1 MSDADPKEAM
11 VALQEFAK
19 VMEDVISELDT
30 SIEHMQSLEQE
41 LGGEEA
47 QVKKFGRYVSKE
59 AVKNSKGGEFDK
71 EKLSDLAAN
80 SEDLERSVEKVNGD
94 LETEIAELKEMG
106 EDLNELHEMSTVAE
120 EALEVLKNHSSK

>member
-1 MSDADPKEAM
+1 MTNGDPKEAM

-19 VMEDVISELDT
+19 VMEDVISDLDNA
-30 SIEHMQSLEQE
+30 IDHMQSLEHE

-59 AVKNSKGGEFDK
+59 AIKNKNGGEFDQ

-80 SEDLERSVEKVNGD
+80 SEDLERAVEKVNGD
-94 LETEIAELKEMG
+94 LETEITELKELG

-120 EALEVLKNHSSK
+120 DALEILKNHSNS